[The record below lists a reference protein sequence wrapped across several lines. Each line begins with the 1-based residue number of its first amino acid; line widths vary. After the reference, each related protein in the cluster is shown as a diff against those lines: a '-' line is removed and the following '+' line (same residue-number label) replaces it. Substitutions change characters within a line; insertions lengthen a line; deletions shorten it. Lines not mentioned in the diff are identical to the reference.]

1 MRKLFFLK
9 ILFSPFKRFRL
20 KFYAGKLRLGVP
32 YFFPRVWKK
41 SKTNSETKIPVPKI
55 IGFDLCGLGWKTKW
69 TDTDYRFEW
78 NPVLSFVFFKWQLAV
93 SVVVDNPDEYW
104 TAFLYYNY
112 NTDKTKSKKERINQC
127 KKEFPLMF
135 TVWSNGE
142 DKIVN
147 YYEIILKSKY
157 KDLLKDE
164 IRNNKIEQILN
175 S

>member
-9 ILFSPFKRFRL
+9 ILFSPFKRFSL
-20 KFYAGKLRLGVP
+20 KFYAGKLRVGVP

-41 SKTNSETKIPVPKI
+41 SKTDSKTKIAVPKI

-69 TDTDYRFEW
+69 ADTDYRFEW

-93 SVVVDNPDEYW
+93 TVTVDNPDEYW
-104 TAFLYYNY
+104 TAFLYYQY
-112 NTDKTKSKKERINQC
+112 NTDKSKSKSERIKQC
-127 KKEFPLMF
+127 KEEFPLMH
-135 TVWSNGE
+135 TVWSDGE
-142 DKIVN
+142 NKIVN
-147 YYEIILKSKY
+147 YYETILKTKY
-157 KDLLKDE
+157 KDLPKDE